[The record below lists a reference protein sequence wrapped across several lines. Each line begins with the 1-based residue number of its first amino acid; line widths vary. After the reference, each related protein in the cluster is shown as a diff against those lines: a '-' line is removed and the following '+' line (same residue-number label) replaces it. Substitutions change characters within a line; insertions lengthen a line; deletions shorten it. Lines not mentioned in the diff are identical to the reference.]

1 MELKGEQIIALPREQ
16 VWAALNDPAVL
27 KQCVPGCDTF
37 EPEGDNAYKVVMTAS
52 VGPVKARFNGALTLS
67 DIEPPVS
74 YKLAFTGSGGA
85 AGFGKGSAQVALA
98 EVDAGT
104 SLTYSVQAQVGGKLA
119 QVGARLID
127 GVAKKM
133 ADEFFTRFSKVVAA
147 PAESDAHAS
156 NPDGTASEA
165 SADAPADAAAKPSRW
180 WSRS

>member
-1 MELKGEQIIALPREQ
+1 MELKGEQILALPREQ
-16 VWAALNDPAVL
+16 VWDALNDPAVL

-98 EVDAGT
+98 EVEAGT

-147 PAESDAHAS
+147 PAEADAQAS
-156 NPDGTASEA
+156 NTDGTAADS
-165 SADAPADAAAKPSRW
+165 SAEAPADAAAKPSRW

>member
-1 MELKGEQIIALPREQ
+1 MELKGEQILALPREQ

-98 EVDAGT
+98 EVEAGT
-104 SLTYSVQAQVGGKLA
+104 SLTYSVQA